1 MTFFFSSTEK
11 GVLAKVQT
19 EIENLVT
26 ASPLPNG
33 LKINKTKTRHSS
45 KRKAR
50 RVTGIVLGSDELAHV
65 SRQTK
70 RHVRSQ
76 VHRLDTLTLQQR
88 VSLAG
93 MISYITG
100 FEPDFMNALITK
112 YGASQAMKARDG
124 D

>member
-1 MTFFFSSTEK
+1 M
-11 GVLAKVQT
+11 QT
-19 EIENLVT
+19 EIEALVA
-26 ASPLPNG
+26 ASALPKG

-76 VHRLDTLTLQQR
+76 VHRLGSLTPKQR

-100 FEPDFMNALITK
+100 SSLI
-112 YGASQAMKARDG
+112 S
-124 D
+124 